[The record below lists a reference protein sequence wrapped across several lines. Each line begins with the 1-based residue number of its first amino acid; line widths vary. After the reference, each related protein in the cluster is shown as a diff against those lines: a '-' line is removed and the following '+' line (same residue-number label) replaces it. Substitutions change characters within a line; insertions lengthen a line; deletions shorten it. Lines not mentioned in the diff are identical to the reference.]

1 MPLMKTTGLLIR
13 VHSPVVELQSSL
25 SSGISRVSSICLVVE
40 ITSSRVAK
48 KIEGFGRGLI
58 VFGLLNSIWPAAV
71 MAVKKSARVNL
82 QATAKARSDIDLILS
97 FNLD

>member
-1 MPLMKTTGLLIR
+1 MKMTGLLIR

-25 SSGISRVSSICLVVE
+25 SRGISRVSSICLVIE

-48 KIEGFGRGLI
+48 MIEGLGRGLI
-58 VFGLLNSIWPAAV
+58 VFGLLNSIWPTAV
-71 MAVKKSARVNL
+71 MAVNESASANL
-82 QATAKARSDIDLILS
+82 KATATARSDIDLILS